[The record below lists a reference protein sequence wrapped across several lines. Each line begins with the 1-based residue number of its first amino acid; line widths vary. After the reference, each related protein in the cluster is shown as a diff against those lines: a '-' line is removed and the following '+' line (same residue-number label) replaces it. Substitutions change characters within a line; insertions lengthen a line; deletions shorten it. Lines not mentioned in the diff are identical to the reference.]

1 MSLPYSSSSP
11 ADSSEKR
18 EECRQ
23 AGEAIQRLLEMDLK
37 PRDIMT
43 KGAFENAIRMVMM
56 TGGSTNAVLHLIA
69 MSRSCQDPSV
79 AISLNDFQ
87 RLSDQV
93 RFLLLLLLF
102 LLLSSLVS
110 LLRECVF
117 SCCGLVVVF
126 SVHKRSHT
134 CICQSVFVTFVY
146 RFHSWRISSPLVGT
160 SWRMCKTLVGHRA

>member
-93 RFLLLLLLF
+93 RFLRLLLLF
-102 LLLSSLVS
+102 VVVCGPVSCVSLVCECVFFLVLLLSP
-110 LLRECVF
+110 CVYTSVLTRVFANSF
-117 SCCGLVVVF
+117 S
-126 SVHKRSHT
+126 
-134 CICQSVFVTFVY
+134 
-146 RFHSWRISSPLVGT
+146 
-160 SWRMCKTLVGHRA
+160 